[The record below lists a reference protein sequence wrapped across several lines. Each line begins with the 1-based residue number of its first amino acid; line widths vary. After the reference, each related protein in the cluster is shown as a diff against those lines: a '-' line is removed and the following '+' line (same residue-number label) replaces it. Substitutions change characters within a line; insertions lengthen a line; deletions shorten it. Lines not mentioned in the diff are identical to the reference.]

1 MTPYAGKVRLL
12 IRRSARPA
20 AALLLALAVG
30 IGAAA
35 CKTFNTYSAD
45 SRPVSRPITVDGK
58 TDDWQG
64 DLYVVPNER
73 LSIGFLNDQEH
84 LYVCLLSS
92 DSTIRSQIMGQGFT
106 VWFDPKGGKEK
117 AFGIRYPLG
126 SPAAQLPRT
135 GDMKE
140 PPPAEPPASAL
151 DQFEVVKSEKEPAQ
165 RMDFSQAKGLE
176 LKVASSTG
184 LIVYEMKIPLAASA
198 DSLVAAGAA
207 PGKTIGIGFETGKVD
222 ISKIPRGER
231 GGTPGGGEGTGRPPM
246 GGTGGGQTVEG
257 GRGGVDMRGGLA
269 ESLRVWAFVQLSM
282 SSDKRAPE
290 AVSFVKNPD

>member
-1 MTPYAGKVRLL
+1 MTPYARIVSLL
-12 IRRSARPA
+12 TRRSARPA

-73 LSIGFLNDQEH
+73 LSIGFLNDQEY

-92 DSTIRSQIMGQGFT
+92 DATIRSQIMVQGFT
-106 VWFDPKGGKEK
+106 LWFDPKGGKEK

-126 SPAAQLPRT
+126 SPSAQPPRA
-135 GDMKE
+135 GEIKE
-140 PPPAEPPASAL
+140 PPPADPSTL
-151 DQFEVVKSEKEPAQ
+151 DQFDVVKSEKEPAQ
-165 RMDFSQAKGLE
+165 RMDFSQAKSLE

-184 LIVYEMKIPLAASA
+184 LIVYEMKIPLAAGA
-198 DSLVAAGAA
+198 NNPVAVGAA

-222 ISKIPRGER
+222 ISKMPRGER

-246 GGTGGGQTVEG
+246 GGAGGGQTGEG